1 MAVLIGGQ
9 LITSVGG
16 YVNFLPYGGNTIPTV
31 TTTVMASSLDCAD
44 WSLQKHSFMD
54 DTTNT
59 GSFGAQNMDIAAEG
73 WTASINVITDI
84 REPADMFARYGNN
97 AAGLASMVKFNLGVQ
112 IFLLE
117 GAGVNYPDDTT
128 LQNFWWS
135 PSCKIQS
142 ATPVIDA
149 NSKKM
154 VRMSIVV
161 VGNSLIFKLPAE
173 SGLATKYKEHLV
185 SRAQTF

>member
-1 MAVLIGGQ
+1 MPALIGGQ

-16 YVNFLPYGGNTIPTV
+16 FVSFLPYSETTTTPTTIPT
-31 TTTVMASSLDCAD
+31 TILDCAD

-54 DTTNT
+54 DTTST

-73 WTASINVITDI
+73 WAATINVITDV
-84 REPADMFARYGNN
+84 RYPADMFARYGSI
-97 AAGLASMVKFNLGVQ
+97 AANPAVDMTKFNLGTQ
-112 IFLLE
+112 IFLVE
-117 GAGVNYPDDTT
+117 GSGVNYPDDT
-128 LQNFWWS
+128 LKLNHWWS

-154 VRMSIVV
+154 IRMSVVV
-161 VGNSLIFKLPAE
+161 VGNSLIFKRPAE
-173 SGLATKYKEHLV
+173 DYLITKYKAHLV
-185 SRAQTF
+185 ARGQLF

>member
-16 YVNFLPYGGNTIPTV
+16 FVSFTAFTSTRSRPKAVALTSAAGS
-31 TTTVMASSLDCAD
+31 MDCSD
-44 WSLQKHSFMD
+44 WSLQKHSFLD
-54 DTTNT
+54 DTTNS

-73 WTASINVITDI
+73 WAATINVITDI
-84 REPADMFARYGNN
+84 RNPADMLARYGVTTS
-97 AAGLASMVKFNLGVQ
+97 ATMTKFNLGTQ
-112 IFLLE
+112 IYLVE
-117 GAGVNYPDDTT
+117 GSGINYPDDTV
-128 LQNFWWS
+128 LNFWWS

-161 VGNSLIFKLPAE
+161 VGNSLIFKMPAE
-173 SGLATKYKEHLV
+173 AGMADKYMDHLLTR
-185 SRAQTF
+185 SQTF